1 MQCSTYRAAISARL
15 DGEDIGLPA
24 EVLDAHVAGCDDCRG
39 WSAAADVLAGAVA
52 RAPRPDVPLDPALL
66 AALVSPPERRPAR
79 TRLLSTGEW
88 RVALGVIAVALMV
101 VTWPGAVLHHEGHAS
116 VHIAH
121 QLTAW
126 DIGLAAGFLVA
137 ALFPARAWG
146 MLPLACVLVTC
157 MSGAFVLDL
166 LGGHGVLDTQFV
178 HALEIAG
185 LICLWAVARRSAHQP
200 GEVRVA

>member
-24 EVLDAHVAGCDDCRG
+24 EVLDAHLAGCGDCRA
-39 WSAAADVLAGAVA
+39 WSAAADALAGAVT
-52 RAPRPDVPLDPALL
+52 RAPRPDVHLDPAVL

-79 TRLLSTGEW
+79 AGLLSIGEW
-88 RVALGVIAVALMV
+88 RVALGVIAVALFV
-101 VTWPGAVLHHEGHAS
+101 VTWPGAFLDEGHAS

-126 DIGLAAGFLVA
+126 DMGLAAGFVVA

-146 MLPLACVLVTC
+146 MFPLACVLVAC
-157 MSGAFVLDL
+157 MTGAFVLDIL
-166 LGGHGVLDTQFV
+166 SGHGVLGTEVV

>member
-1 MQCSTYRAAISARL
+1 MQCSTYRAAMSARL

-24 EVLDAHVAGCDDCRG
+24 EVLDAHLAGCGDCRA
-39 WSAAADVLAGAVA
+39 WLTAADALAGAVA

-79 TRLLSTGEW
+79 VGFLSTNEW
-88 RVALGVIAVALMV
+88 RIALGVIAAALLV
-101 VTWPGAVLHHEGHAS
+101 VTWPGAFLDEGHAS

-126 DIGLAAGFLVA
+126 DMGLAAGFAVA

-146 MLPLACVLVTC
+146 MFPLACVLVAC
-157 MSGAFVLDL
+157 SLGAFALDVLS
-166 LGGHGVLDTQFV
+166 GHGVLGTEVV
-178 HALEIAG
+178 HALELAG
-185 LICLWAVARRSAHQP
+185 LLCLWAVARRSAHQP
-200 GEVRVA
+200 REVRVA

>member
-24 EVLDAHVAGCDDCRG
+24 EVLDAHLAGCSDCRA
-39 WSAAADVLAGAVA
+39 WSAAADALAGAVA
-52 RAPRPDVPLDPALL
+52 RAPRPDVSLDPALL
-66 AALVSPPERRPAR
+66 AALVSPAERRPAR
-79 TRLLSTGEW
+79 AGLLSTGEW
-88 RVALGVIAVALMV
+88 RVSLGVIAVALLV
-101 VTWPGAVLHHEGHAS
+101 VAWPGAVLQQEGHAS

-126 DIGLAAGFLVA
+126 DVGLAAGFLVA

-146 MLPLACVLVTC
+146 MFPLACVLVAC
-157 MSGAFVLDL
+157 MTGAFVVDL
-166 LGGHGVLDTQFV
+166 LAGHGVLGTQFV

-185 LICLWAVARRSAHQP
+185 LVCLWALGRRSAHQP
-200 GEVRVA
+200 GEVRLA

>member
-24 EVLDAHVAGCDDCRG
+24 EVLDAHVAGCDDCRA
-39 WSAAADVLAGAVA
+39 WSAAADALAGAVA

-79 TRLLSTGEW
+79 TALLSTGEW
-88 RVALGVIAVALMV
+88 RVALGVIAVALVV
-101 VTWPGAVLHHEGHAS
+101 VTWPGAGLHEGHAS

-126 DIGLAAGFLVA
+126 DMGLAAGFFVA

-146 MLPLACVLVTC
+146 MLPLACVLVAC
-157 MSGAFVLDL
+157 MTGAFVLDL

>member
-24 EVLDAHVAGCDDCRG
+24 EVLDAHLAGCGDCQA
-39 WSAAADVLAGAVA
+39 WAAAADALAGAVA
-52 RAPRPDVPLDPALL
+52 RAPRSDVPLDPALL

-79 TRLLSTGEW
+79 AGLLSTGEW
-88 RVALGVIAVALMV
+88 RVVLGVIAVALFV
-101 VTWPGAVLHHEGHAS
+101 VSWPGAFLTEGHAS

-126 DIGLAAGFLVA
+126 DMGLAAGFFVA

-146 MLPLACVLVTC
+146 MFPLACVLVAC
-157 MSGAFVLDL
+157 MAGAFVLDIL
-166 LGGHGVLDTQFV
+166 SGHGVLGTEVV

-200 GEVRVA
+200 EEVRVA